1 MNLKHVCQ
9 ILPKEV
15 TQYNVELV
23 DNESTIS
30 LKTNCI
36 LALRQR

>member
-1 MNLKHVCQ
+1 MSKF
-9 ILPKEV
+9 LPKEV

-30 LKTNCI
+30 LKNK
-36 LALRQR
+36 LHFALRQR